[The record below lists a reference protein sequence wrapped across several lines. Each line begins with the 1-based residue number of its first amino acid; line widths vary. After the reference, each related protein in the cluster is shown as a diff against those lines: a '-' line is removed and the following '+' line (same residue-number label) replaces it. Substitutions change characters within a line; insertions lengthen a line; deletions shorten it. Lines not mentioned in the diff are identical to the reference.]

1 MKEKSDHWTTLK
13 LRTPVH
19 QDTISEMASHRE
31 KIIATH
37 IFQKEL
43 IYRMYKEHESAR
55 KRQKI
60 PLKIGR
66 LFQQVFLKKAP
77 LPPQKSHEKVLNY

>member
-43 IYRMYKEHESAR
+43 IYRMYKEHLRIS
-55 KRQKI
+55 K
-60 PLKIGR
+60 
-66 LFQQVFLKKAP
+66 KKAENP
-77 LPPQKSHEKVLNY
+77 IENRQIISTGISQKSPLIPTKIT